1 MGYVGRAM
9 ARCGCTLVVFVA
21 GVAMIGAGSGAAMT
35 GVGMTAQA
43 ASRYLHHDVFAAVA
57 QPSVG
62 GNVLTNMLFGLSGV
76 SGGVYLTNS
85 AASGDS
91 SGGVSDNTA
100 DNTVGNDSGKDSGA
114 RVTRNDA
121 SAEALPWTVRVDYS
135 LDGPQKTAAEVAG
148 ASGLV
153 SVRVIVERN
162 PIASRDI
169 AAQAERLVPMVAFTI
184 PSDVANDISAND
196 GTIVVQH
203 GSDMLV
209 TAVGKAG
216 GHVADDGG
224 IVEDLA
230 EGNVDGTSDR
240 TVLDMRIY
248 LTATKFSMSAV
259 TFAAVPAGDAATFA
273 SQVNDLAARAASLTD
288 SATGAS
294 SQGNDAL
301 ITELTALRDHERE
314 LAKTTIAARTAAHR
328 QAFDAYMAAYVG
340 SYTTHLSGSIGTST
354 QLPALI
360 GTAKE
365 LSGDTPLATAV
376 VDLANAVNSVSA
388 AHRHT
393 GAADEVDAIIRRIRQ
408 QGTSGLVT
416 ELKQQAG
423 TEATQGS
430 KGYSDGQSQLSQA
443 MIPYSMAY
451 TDTYT
456 KHLSAFTGGTSAGAA
471 AYQQQ
476 AIEATNAD
484 FTSVSDLKDDQAKVD
499 AAMSALATAS
509 EHTGKAQAIQQL
521 LLRYE
526 DEFENGDDSGS
537 AADAADGAADDV
549 AGAGDASN
557 GTDKTTDDD
566 ADTGAGEHGALSAGG
581 SGAGSRSLM
590 SLTASRNSIAATVE
604 TKRQQALVKAR
615 RKAAAEQ
622 RKAQNAGQ
630 ITSLVDDNVAMSK
643 DDVMSFAGG
652 VASLGGGAGSGEGS
666 GSSGGSSASASSN
679 GDGSAEAAG
688 GTSDK
693 SGTAGSSGGTGT
705 DSAVFNSGDSGS
717 GANESGQSG
726 TSSSSAAAL
735 DDTPSV
741 AYGMRGMDSATLLI
755 PGGDGHISET
765 LAIGDS
771 ADVLAAAVKAL
782 QDNGKLADLAGQTN
796 GGDATDATA
805 RFLIVAQ

>member
-35 GVGMTAQA
+35 SVGITTRS

-62 GNVLTNMLFGLSGV
+62 GNALTNLLSGLSGV
-76 SGGVYLTNS
+76 SGGVYLMDDAGANVGS
-85 AASGDS
+85 GRNSGDH
-91 SGGVSDNTA
+91 
-100 DNTVGNDSGKDSGA
+100 SGA
-114 RVTRNDA
+114 NVTRSDA
-121 SAEALPWTVRVDYS
+121 AAEALPWTVRVTYS
-135 LDGPQKTAAEVAG
+135 LDGPQKTAAEVSG

-153 SVRVIVERN
+153 GVRVVVERN

-169 AAQAERLVPMVAFTI
+169 AAQAEQLVPMIAFTV
-184 PSDVANDISAND
+184 PSDIADDISVND
-196 GTIVVQH
+196 GTIVAQH
-203 GSDMLV
+203 GSDTLI

-216 GHVADDGG
+216 GHIADDGG
-224 IVEDLA
+224 IVEDLV
-230 EGNVDGTSDR
+230 EGNLDAATNQA
-240 TVLDMRIY
+240 VLDVSIH
-248 LTATKFSMSAV
+248 LTATRFSMSAV
-259 TFAAVPAGDAATFA
+259 TLAAVPANDATTFA
-273 SQVNDLAARAASLTD
+273 AQINALATQASTLTD
-288 SATGAS
+288 TATGAG
-294 SQGNDAL
+294 SQGNEAL

-314 LAKTTIAARTAAHR
+314 LAKTTIAARTAAHQ

-376 VDLANAVNSVSA
+376 VDLANAVNAVSA

-408 QGTSGLVT
+408 QGTSGLVR

-423 TEATQGS
+423 TESSQGS

-456 KHLSAFTGGTSAGAA
+456 KHLSELTGGTSAGAS
-471 AYQQQ
+471 AYRQQ
-476 AIEATNAD
+476 AIVATNAD
-484 FTSVSDLKDDQAKVD
+484 FTSVADLKDDQAKVD

-509 EHTGKAQAIQQL
+509 EHTGAAQAIQQL

-526 DEFENGDDSGS
+526 DEFENGDDSGDTAIDGVNDHARDADDS
-537 AADAADGAADDV
+537 TSDDAAGNADDSGKRN
-549 AGAGDASN
+549 AGASA
-557 GTDKTTDDD
+557 
-566 ADTGAGEHGALSAGG
+566 SAG
-581 SGAGSRSLM
+581 SGMAALRSA
-590 SLTASRNSIAATVE
+590 ASRNSIAATVE
-604 TKRQQALVKAR
+604 TKRQQALAKAR
-615 RKAAAEQ
+615 HKAAVEQ
-622 RKAQNAGQ
+622 RKAQDAGQ

-643 DDVMSFAGG
+643 DDVMNFAGG
-652 VASLGGGAGSGEGS
+652 VASIGGGAGTDKGSGS
-666 GSSGGSSASASSN
+666 PGSSGGSSANAASN
-679 GDGSAEAAG
+679 GDGSAEATGGTSA

-693 SGTAGSSGGTGT
+693 SGATGSSGGTAG
-705 DSAVFNSGDSGS
+705 ASGS
-717 GANESGQSG
+717 SSNTSDATG
-726 TSSSSAAAL
+726 TSDAASSASTTATAL
-735 DDTPSV
+735 DETPSV
-741 AYGMRGMDSATLLI
+741 AYGMRGMGSATLLI
-755 PGGDGHISET
+755 PGGDGHIGET

-782 QDNGKLADLAGQTN
+782 QDNGKLADL
-796 GGDATDATA
+796 GGTSHDNASA
-805 RFLIVAQ
+805 RFVMVIEAPSA